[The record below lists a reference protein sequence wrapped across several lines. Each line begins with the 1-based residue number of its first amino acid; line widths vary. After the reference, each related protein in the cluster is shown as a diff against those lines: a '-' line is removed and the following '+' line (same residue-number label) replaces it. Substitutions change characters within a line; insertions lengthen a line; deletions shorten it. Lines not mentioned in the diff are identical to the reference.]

1 VQGDLF
7 VLLVAEYTYL
17 VLFYSIYR
25 SIYRSVCPSLRLA
38 ACMVG
43 SVYISVSLFV
53 YLPVSLCLYVS
64 IYLCTCISVS
74 VSLCVSLSLCM
85 SMPMSMSMSL
95 SLSVSL
101 CLCLC
106 LSGWLSLSLYL
117 VWFTNQSNCLLTAES
132 RPQWAA
138 CMVVSTRNCPKSHDA
153 KVFMSLIRAPWG
165 NLSNG
170 IPPFP
175 VLEKASSGWEFIRLK
190 TNKGNISDLS
200 IRLMDFQFYHLKC
213 PQKSLHIS
221 KAKSSRRRYHPL
233 ETYSRKT
240 KGLQEKN
247 MKELQPTTFTTSV
260 LLSFSPFA
268 ENWRRVAI
276 GQADT
281 ENLKSRY
288 SQHQR

>member
-1 VQGDLF
+1 
-7 VLLVAEYTYL
+7 
-17 VLFYSIYR
+17 
-25 SIYRSVCPSLRLA
+25 
-38 ACMVG
+38 M
-43 SVYISVSLFV
+43 
-53 YLPVSLCLYVS
+53 
-64 IYLCTCISVS
+64 
-74 VSLCVSLSLCM
+74 
-85 SMPMSMSMSL
+85 
-95 SLSVSL
+95 
-101 CLCLC
+101 
-106 LSGWLSLSLYL
+106 
-117 VWFTNQSNCLLTAES
+117 
-132 RPQWAA
+132 PQWAA

-200 IRLMDFQFYHLKC
+200 IWLMDFQFYHLKC

-240 KGLQEKN
+240 KGLLEQN
-247 MKELQPTTFTTSV
+247 MKELQPTTFTTFV

-281 ENLKSRY
+281 ENLKSRC